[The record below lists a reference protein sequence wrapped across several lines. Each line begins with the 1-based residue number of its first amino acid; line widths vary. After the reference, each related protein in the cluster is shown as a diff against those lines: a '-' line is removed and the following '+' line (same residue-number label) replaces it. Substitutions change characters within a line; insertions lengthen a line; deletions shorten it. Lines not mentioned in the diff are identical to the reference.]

1 MSVGNKKLGNQCS
14 SGNYYIFTEL
24 IEDVMEQVYKVEFGG
39 PDENA
44 RHAARD
50 DMILKWRCNSDIG
63 ASALQREDCFTL
75 FLGGGRGEGGQ
86 LSLGA
91 HFSPGSETFEYEL
104 ELPPKL
110 SRGIMTN

>member
-63 ASALQREDCFTL
+63 PSALQREDCFTL
-75 FLGGGRGEGGQ
+75 FLGGGQGGRR
-86 LSLGA
+86 A
-91 HFSPGSETFEYEL
+91 TFTWRSFF
-104 ELPPKL
+104 P
-110 SRGIMTN
+110 RFRNFRIRT

>member
-75 FLGGGRGEGGQ
+75 FLGGAGGKAGNFHLALIFPQ
-86 LSLGA
+86 V
-91 HFSPGSETFEYEL
+91 
-104 ELPPKL
+104 PKL
-110 SRGIMTN
+110 SNTNLNFRRNFPAV